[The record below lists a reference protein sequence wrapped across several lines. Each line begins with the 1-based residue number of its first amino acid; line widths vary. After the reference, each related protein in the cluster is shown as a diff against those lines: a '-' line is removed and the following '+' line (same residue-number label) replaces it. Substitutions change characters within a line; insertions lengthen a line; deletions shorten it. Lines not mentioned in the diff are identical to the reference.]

1 MQAPTSRDSVVRDW
15 LPVVAWTLFIY
26 ATIPLARA
34 VQWWV
39 MEHWTRAAFSWA
51 VYASVAIGVLAAIHQ
66 FRRRAVPVAR
76 RQWIVLGV
84 LAAIF
89 AWGTWHLRGNAEE
102 AMHLPQYGVLSLL
115 LYRAYSRRYGDRG
128 AYACAALLGAFL
140 GIFDEVI
147 QWAVPRRVFQFRDII
162 INVLSVLLIQAGL
175 VAGLATRCRAVP
187 AGLRS
192 ARAAWRLAVL
202 VLLLL
207 LGCFSNTPA
216 VWHPLY
222 SSWPNLFVFDEAMVQ
237 YGHRIHDPEVGW
249 FKSRLTADQL
259 RDTDAAR
266 AEEAG
271 EILRRMGHDDDYGV
285 FLSRYSPMR
294 DPFLHELR
302 VRLFRRDRHSDL
314 ARANLGDPA
323 KHAGIDQHF
332 LHRTAPAGKLVSAHL
347 ARRGHGLAG
356 RPARARGSR
365 LKRRAPREPGEPR
378 SSSPPASP
386 SGRRKRFWERCSL
399 ASRSPPRMIFASA
412 AETCP
417 RHDESTTLPCRIRGR
432 RHFAGLAET
441 SLLGGAGRIPGI
453 DARPVLHRHP
463 RARRMGYA
471 GGDVQRRAPD
481 E

>member
-1 MQAPTSRDSVVRDW
+1 MQAPTSRYSVVRDW

-26 ATIPLARA
+26 VTIPLARA
-34 VQWWV
+34 VQGWV
-39 MEHWTRAAFSWA
+39 TEHWTRAAFSWA

-66 FRRRAVPVAR
+66 FSRRAVPVAR

-175 VAGLATRCRAVP
+175 AAGLATRCRAVP
-187 AGLRS
+187 AGLHS
-192 ARAAWRLAVL
+192 ARAAWRLAAL

-207 LGCFSNTPA
+207 LGCFSNTPH

-237 YGHRIHDPEVGW
+237 YGHRIEDPEVGW

-259 RDTDAAR
+259 RATDTAR

-271 EILRRMGHDDDYGV
+271 AILRRMGNDDDYGA
-285 FLSRYSPMR
+285 FLSRYSAVR

-302 VRLFRRDRHSDL
+302 VRLFRRDRYWDL
-314 ARANLGDPA
+314 ARANRFDPA
-323 KHAGIDQHF
+323 KHEELISISFSEQRLLENWYPHTLRAAGMDW
-332 LHRTAPAGKLVSAHL
+332 PADLRAL
-347 ARRGHGLAG
+347 AEAASSGERRGSPVSQELFTAG
-356 RPARARGSR
+356 FT
-365 LKRRAPREPGEPR
+365 KRQAQTVLG
-378 SSSPPASP
+378 A
-386 SGRRKRFWERCSL
+386 L
-399 ASRSPPRMIFASA
+399 
-412 AETCP
+412 
-417 RHDESTTLPCRIRGR
+417 
-432 RHFAGLAET
+432 
-441 SLLGGAGRIPGI
+441 LLGVALAAAYDLRQGRKKMP
-453 DARPVLHRHP
+453 
-463 RARRMGYA
+463 
-471 GGDVQRRAPD
+471 AP
-481 E
+481 

>member
-1 MQAPTSRDSVVRDW
+1 MRDW

-26 ATIPLARA
+26 VTIPLARA
-34 VQWWV
+34 VQGWV
-39 MEHWTRAAFSWA
+39 TEHWTRAAFLWA
-51 VYASVAIGVLAAIHQ
+51 VYASVAIGVLAAIHH
-66 FRRRAVPVAR
+66 FRRRGVLIAR

-115 LYRAYSRRYGDRG
+115 LYRAYSRRYGDRA

-175 VAGLATRCRAVP
+175 AAGLATRCRAVP

-192 ARAAWRLAVL
+192 ARAAWRLAAL

-207 LGCFSNTPA
+207 LGCVSNTPH

-222 SSWPNLFVFDEAMVQ
+222 SYWPNLFVFDEAMVE
-237 YGHRIHDPEVGW
+237 YGHRIEDPEVGW

-259 RDTDAAR
+259 RDTDTAR

-271 EILRRMGHDDDYGV
+271 EILKRMGHDDDYGV
-285 FLSRYSPMR
+285 FLSRFSAVR

-302 VRLFRRDRHSDL
+302 VRLFRRDRYL
-314 ARANLGDPA
+314 KVARENRENPA
-323 KHAGIDQHF
+323 KHQELISTSFFEQRLLENWYPHALRAAGMDW
-332 LHRTAPAGKLVSAHL
+332 PAELRAHAAAVSSREPQVSLVSWELLTGFSERQAQTVL
-347 ARRGHGLAG
+347 GALLLVVALAG
-356 RPARARGSR
+356 AYD
-365 LKRRAPREPGEPR
+365 LRRRR
-378 SSSPPASP
+378 RNMPP
-386 SGRRKRFWERCSL
+386 
-399 ASRSPPRMIFASA
+399 
-412 AETCP
+412 
-417 RHDESTTLPCRIRGR
+417 
-432 RHFAGLAET
+432 
-441 SLLGGAGRIPGI
+441 
-453 DARPVLHRHP
+453 
-463 RARRMGYA
+463 
-471 GGDVQRRAPD
+471 Q
-481 E
+481 